1 MNCILHSSPA
11 FLRSVSRLLDIAPE
25 KANPYRLKVLQTKR
39 WIIGGSSGRAN
50 DHSIWGQMLV
60 MDCEKQKIL
69 AEVVNHEAGR
79 ALFFGALRRG
89 GLPVSVFARFR
100 LLLLAFAGRF
110 FAI

>member
-50 DHSIWGQMLV
+50 NHSIWGQMLV
-60 MDCEKQKIL
+60 MDSEKQKIL
-69 AEVVNHEAGR
+69 AEVVKHEAGR
-79 ALFFGALRRG
+79 ALFFGALR
-89 GLPVSVFARFR
+89 LPVSVFARFG